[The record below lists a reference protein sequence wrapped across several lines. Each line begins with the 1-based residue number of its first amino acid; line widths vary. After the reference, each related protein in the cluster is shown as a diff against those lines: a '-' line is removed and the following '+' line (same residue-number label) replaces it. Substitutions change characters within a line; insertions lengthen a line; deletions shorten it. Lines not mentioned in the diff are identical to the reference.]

1 MRGCSVWSLDPA
13 LEKLI
18 ADLGWRVR
26 VNPQNPA
33 EMIIGDYA
41 RGFLILGR
49 EHDVQVARRSVR
61 GEPSLKMWTPDV
73 LAAQKYV
80 AFFAARLLR
89 FRRGLADVVVPVDPA
104 TIADPFVDE
113 SAHPLQTK
121 LTWEDGWAE
130 FGAGNAFAAVQFS
143 HYGRGSVADTIAYV
157 LGADQSHKI

>member
-1 MRGCSVWSLDPA
+1 MRGCSVWALDPS

-26 VNPQNPA
+26 LNPENPA

-61 GEPSLKMWTPDV
+61 GGPSLKMWTPDV
-73 LAAQKYV
+73 EAAQKYV

-89 FRRGLADVVVPVDPA
+89 FRNGLGDIAVPVDA
-104 TIADPFVDE
+104 GSIAAPFIEV

-121 LTWEDGWAE
+121 LEWGNGWAE

-143 HYGRGSVADTIAYV
+143 HYAQGNVEDTIRYV
-157 LGADQSHKI
+157 LGDAASGN

>member
-1 MRGCSVWSLDPA
+1 MWSLDPA
-13 LEKLI
+13 LAKLI
-18 ADLGWRVR
+18 ADLGWQARL
-26 VNPQNPA
+26 NSQNPA

-61 GEPSLKMWTPDV
+61 GGPSLKMWTPDV
-73 LAAQKYV
+73 EAAQKYV

-89 FRRGLADVVVPVDPA
+89 FRQGLGDVAVPVDSA
-104 TIADPFVDE
+104 TLESPFADA

-121 LTWEDGWAE
+121 LEWGSSWAE
-130 FGAGNAFAAVQFS
+130 FGAGNGFAAVQFS

-157 LGADQSHKI
+157 LDARSV